1 MLLDLHIKHRYC
13 FTVFINHLDS
23 EDDEEQYGGEDRH
36 DDDDDHLF
44 EFDLFDEDEETVDYV
59 RTPEPLEPL
68 DVLGPRTRTL
78 SLTSN
83 SSAGNAGPA
92 GDMGRSLAFLF

>member
-1 MLLDLHIKHRYC
+1 MLLNLHITQRSYLRY
-13 FTVFINHLDS
+13 TVFINHLDS
-23 EDDEEQYGGEDRH
+23 EDDEDQHSGEDRH
-36 DDDDDHLF
+36 DDDDHLF
-44 EFDLFDEDEETVDYV
+44 EFDLCDEDEETVVDV

-83 SSAGNAGPA
+83 SSAGNVG
-92 GDMGRSLAFLF
+92 L